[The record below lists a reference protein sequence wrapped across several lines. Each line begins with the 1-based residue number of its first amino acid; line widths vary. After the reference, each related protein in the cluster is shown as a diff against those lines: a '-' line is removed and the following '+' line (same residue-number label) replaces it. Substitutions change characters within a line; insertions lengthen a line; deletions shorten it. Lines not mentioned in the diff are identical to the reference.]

1 MSQNGQNRDLQRYK
15 LLKGAYSRVARHLDV
30 DRSFVSRVA
39 HGERRSARVEQAL
52 AAEMRRIEKKLAAKD
67 LSAKYLAASES
78 PKERAARTSSA
89 SKDVI
94 KNSVLV
100 VDDEPNVANTVAQI
114 LREHGFESRVAYGGQ
129 EAIRKVAAQAPDI
142 IISDVVMPH
151 INGIEAAKAIHEM
164 SPDTRIVL
172 FSGQAMTND
181 LLQSACSQ
189 GYSFEL
195 LSKPVEIDTLLKTLR
210 NSSGSPFSSEP
221 FARA

>member
-1 MSQNGQNRDLQRYK
+1 LSENSQNRDLQRYK
-15 LLKGAYSRVARHLDV
+15 LLKGAYSRVARRLDV

-52 AAEMRRIEKKLAAKD
+52 AAEMRRIEKRLAAKD
-67 LSAKYLAASES
+67 QSASE
-78 PKERAARTSSA
+78 PAVELATPA
-89 SKDVI
+89 SREIV

-129 EAIRKVAAQAPDI
+129 EAIREVAAQAPDI

-181 LLQSACSQ
+181 LLQTARSQ

-195 LSKPVEIDTLLKTLR
+195 LSKPVEINTLLDTLRGT
-210 NSSGSPFSSEP
+210 GESPFSVTP
-221 FARA
+221 YAHA